1 MDEQITAQ
9 FLFLLSPAR
18 FCFSRSSRGS
28 RGSRGSFGYLSK
40 RVYTTLNLSSRPDSI
55 ESGLSTLSSWTQGGD
70 KRLALE
76 HMESDNPTT
85 SEVINSLLF
94 NQNISIR
101 LRFPGVYFFAHIP
114 SGMKYVG
121 SSNSLSRRLSSYFNL
136 HDVFYNRGTG
146 LLVKTSRNKMYVTV

>member
-1 MDEQITAQ
+1 
-9 FLFLLSPAR
+9 
-18 FCFSRSSRGS
+18 
-28 RGSRGSFGYLSK
+28 
-40 RVYTTLNLSSRPDSI
+40 
-55 ESGLSTLSSWTQGGD
+55 
-70 KRLALE
+70 
-76 HMESDNPTT
+76 MESDNPTT

-146 LLVKTSRNKMYVTV
+146 LLLPLMQKDGFSAFTLEIFVMPPKFSSEYYYCFLEQYFLLDKKFNLNTHRIVNFSTGQGIKIFGNG